1 MDAILAARALATGR
15 IAVGLGLFIA
25 PKRLSRIWLGREADG
40 RFVTAVVRGLGARD
54 VAIGVGT
61 VVALSGDEPTEDVER
76 WVEAGIVGDL
86 GDAVGT
92 LLTGERDRDRM
103 VIVGIAAGA
112 ALAGAYVRAQLR

>member
-1 MDAILAARALATGR
+1 VDAILAARALATGR

-25 PKRLSRIWLGREADG
+25 PKRLSRMWLGREADG
-40 RFVTAVVRGLGARD
+40 QFVTAVVRGLGARD

-61 VVALSGDEPTEDVER
+61 IVALSGDEPTEDVER

-92 LLTGERDRDRM
+92 LLTGRRDRDRM
-103 VIVGIAAGA
+103 VILGIAGGA
-112 ALAGAYVRAQLR
+112 ALAGAFVRRQLR

>member
-1 MDAILAARALATGR
+1 VDALLAARALATGR

-25 PKRLSRIWLGREADG
+25 PKRLSRMWLGHEADG
-40 RFVTAVVRGLGARD
+40 QFVTAVVRGLGARD

-61 VVALSGDEPTEDVER
+61 IVALSGDEPTEDVER

-92 LLTGERDRDRM
+92 LLTGKRDRDRM
-103 VIVGIAAGA
+103 VIVGIACGA
-112 ALAGAYVRAQLR
+112 ALAGAFVRTQLR